1 MFAAYVIIFLASLLG
16 NSVIIHII
24 RADNSLKTT
33 TNRLIMTQAYAD
45 LLMTFIELPFSIY
58 HRITNSLWFGGV
70 FGFITCKM
78 TLAAV
83 FSVPQFSV
91 LMLVMIAVD
100 RFYAVLLPL
109 RQSPISK
116 HLKKIIAILLLW
128 SSAWSLSFINAKNFI
143 KAKKSHYCDLS
154 LLFNNWNEFNI
165 TSLVSCI
172 VVPLLIIVNL
182 YAAVC
187 WKLWSRKVPGEGEH
201 QIKAQRIAKRVTLMM
216 IVVVVLYILFWFPSF
231 VIGVLHFFKY
241 AKLRGKLLLLFMWLP
256 TSYSG
261 LNPYVYLIF
270 CQNFRKSLK
279 KLFGNFLRPL
289 YSISHRSRSVEL
301 QQI

>member
-128 SSAWSLSFINAKNFI
+128 SSAWSLSFINTKNFI
-143 KAKKSHYCDLS
+143 KANKSHYCDLS

-172 VVPLLIIVNL
+172 VVPLLIIVSL

-201 QIKAQRIAKRVTLMM
+201 QIKAQRTAKRVTLMM
-216 IVVVVLYILFWFPSF
+216 IVVVV
-231 VIGVLHFFKY
+231 
-241 AKLRGKLLLLFMWLP
+241 
-256 TSYSG
+256 
-261 LNPYVYLIF
+261 
-270 CQNFRKSLK
+270 
-279 KLFGNFLRPL
+279 
-289 YSISHRSRSVEL
+289 
-301 QQI
+301 

>member
-1 MFAAYVIIFLASLLG
+1 M
-16 NSVIIHII
+16 
-24 RADNSLKTT
+24 
-33 TNRLIMTQAYAD
+33 
-45 LLMTFIELPFSIY
+45 
-58 HRITNSLWFGGV
+58 
-70 FGFITCKM
+70 
-78 TLAAV
+78 
-83 FSVPQFSV
+83 
-91 LMLVMIAVD
+91 
-100 RFYAVLLPL
+100 
-109 RQSPISK
+109 
-116 HLKKIIAILLLW
+116 IAILLLW

-143 KAKKSHYCDLS
+143 KANKSHYCDLS

-172 VVPLLIIVNL
+172 VVPLLIIVSL

-261 LNPYVYLIF
+261 LNPYVYLVF

>member
-100 RFYAVLLPL
+100 HFFCSTSTFATVTY
-109 RQSPISK
+109 
-116 HLKKIIAILLLW
+116 
-128 SSAWSLSFINAKNFI
+128 I
-143 KAKKSHYCDLS
+143 KTFERNDCD
-154 LLFNNWNEFNI
+154 
-165 TSLVSCI
+165 SLVMVFCL
-172 VVPLLIIVNL
+172 VPFL
-182 YAAVC
+182 YQY
-187 WKLWSRKVPGEGEH
+187 EE
-201 QIKAQRIAKRVTLMM
+201 
-216 IVVVVLYILFWFPSF
+216 LY
-231 VIGVLHFFKY
+231 
-241 AKLRGKLLLLFMWLP
+241 
-256 TSYSG
+256 
-261 LNPYVYLIF
+261 
-270 CQNFRKSLK
+270 KS
-279 KLFGNFLRPL
+279 
-289 YSISHRSRSVEL
+289 
-301 QQI
+301 Q